1 MLSQAILVCSS
12 HQPFCFHIL
21 AGSLSS
27 PKKSTPLES
36 SKSRLFFQNTRG
48 GGTAKIASLE
58 STTSRLFFP
67 ALFASQLRPRL
78 RSLSLRPGASLAS
91 QSGPLCFNLCV
102 NSAPSAPLRYPF
114 SSVFVFV
121 APARCGR
128 PLFSQRYESL
138 IPQLSCFHIHTKPQ
152 GCPQLRHPRLGRRFC
167 QPTQISPSVF
177 GNQAFRLLLQ
187 CLGVAMCNFCGFP
200 AY

>member
-1 MLSQAILVCSS
+1 MVPFLVLSQAILVCSS

-152 GCPQLRHPRLGRRFC
+152 GVP
-167 QPTQISPSVF
+167 PTSPS
-177 GNQAFRLLLQ
+177 QARSAILPTDSNLPIGFWQ
-187 CLGVAMCNFCGFP
+187 SGVPTSATVPWRSNV
-200 AY
+200 